1 LAAKLARKVL
11 EESAGWTLQVALLF
25 VEDMICLNIIALG
38 TNIWLARQTALTR
51 VVTLESE

>member
-1 LAAKLARKVL
+1 MAAKLARKVL

-25 VEDMICLNIIALG
+25 VEDMICLDIIALG